1 MTNLDLV
8 SYNKM
13 FLYAVVGAP
22 GSAHDSRL
30 LKESSIFIRDEKE
43 TFIQTELSFQEI
55 YATKSEL
62 GTVRSYSFPGQQKG
76 TKKIHLKSSNDIL
89 IKGLVEQELLLKMHM
104 KC

>member
-30 LKESSIFIRDEKE
+30 LKESSIFHKRW
-43 TFIQTELSFQEI
+43 
-55 YATKSEL
+55 
-62 GTVRSYSFPGQQKG
+62 KG
-76 TKKIHLKSSNDIL
+76 DLHLDRVIISGDIC
-89 IKGLVEQELLLKMHM
+89 H
-104 KC
+104 